1 MFRCGWGGAL
11 AATPQAWGRMGFT
24 GFTRFTTTELHSSIS
39 AARAAPRWTQWQRK
53 RHHCLLEP
61 LNERARETRWSK
73 ISKMIR
79 CEKAKKRSEKAKGSE
94 FFVQQKMFFAR
105 DVRFERIV
113 IVSRWAIA
121 KTFRS
126 AWGRTFGYNEFGI
139 FGPLVMSFG
148 ESIILSLADVET
160 RPKSRQCRRL
170 DANISWILDD

>member
-39 AARAAPRWTQWQRK
+39 AVAPLPAERSGSESDITASWSPWTRELDDSMIEDIEDDSMRK
-53 RHHCLLEP
+53 SR
-61 LNERARETRWSK
+61 
-73 ISKMIR
+73 
-79 CEKAKKRSEKAKGSE
+79 KRSEKAKGSE

-148 ESIILSLADVET
+148 ESIILNLADVET
-160 RPKSRQCRRL
+160 RPKSRQCRLL

>member
-1 MFRCGWGGAL
+1 MFWCGCEVERWLQHRKHGEGWDSRDSRDSRPRSCTVPSPPL
-11 AATPQAWGRMGFT
+11 APLPAERSGSESDITASWSP
-24 GFTRFTTTELHSSIS
+24 
-39 AARAAPRWTQWQRK
+39 WT
-53 RHHCLLEP
+53 
-61 LNERARETRWSK
+61 RARW
-73 ISKMIR
+73 SKMIR
-79 CEKAKKRSEKAKGSE
+79 CEKAKKEAKKRKEANYE

-105 DVRFERIV
+105 DVFRFERIV

-121 KTFRS
+121 KTFGS